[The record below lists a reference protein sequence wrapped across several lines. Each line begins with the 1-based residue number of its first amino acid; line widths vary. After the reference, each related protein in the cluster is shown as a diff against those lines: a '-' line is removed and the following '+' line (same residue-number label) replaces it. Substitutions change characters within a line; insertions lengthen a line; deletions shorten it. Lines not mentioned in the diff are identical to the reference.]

1 MDLLVD
7 RMLQGRIR
15 GILGYGWFV
24 AEDLG
29 DDGGNGVV
37 GEDVR
42 IVERRGQ
49 RQGDVVSIGARL
61 GSSLTWVSRWF
72 SRMDAKAW
80 LQACMSGWEKCR
92 RRMQK
97 PRWRISVVFSSMLI
111 DIGCAPESSV
121 EYGVGR
127 GAET

>member
-1 MDLLVD
+1 MD

-49 RQGDVVSIGARL
+49 RQGDVVSIGAAV
-61 GSSLTWVSRWF
+61 GCVIDVGF
-72 SRMDAKAW
+72 
-80 LQACMSGWEKCR
+80 E
-92 RRMQK
+92 
-97 PRWRISVVFSSMLI
+97 VVFQ
-111 DIGCAPESSV
+111 DGCEGPVAGLHEWLGKMSAQDAEAAV
-121 EYGVGR
+121 ANFGR
-127 GAET
+127 FFFYVDRHRMCS